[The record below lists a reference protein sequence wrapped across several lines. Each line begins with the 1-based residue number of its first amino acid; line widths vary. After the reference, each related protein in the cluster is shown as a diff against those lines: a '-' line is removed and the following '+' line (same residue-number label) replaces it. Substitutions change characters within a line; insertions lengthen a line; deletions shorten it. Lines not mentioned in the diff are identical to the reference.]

1 MDDKGG
7 LVLIPDDQSMDNA
20 GSYFTHRGIYT
31 LLALDSKESYDNVDH
46 VYAGSYKVCDILQ
59 LNVTL

>member
-20 GSYFTHRGIYT
+20 VSYFTHRGMYT
-31 LLALDSKESYDNVDH
+31 LLALDSKESHDNVEH
-46 VYAGSYKVCDILQ
+46 VYIGSYKMSCNIV
-59 LNVTL
+59 